1 MSDLLISPRW
11 FSPGSENGM
20 IRKGICRPG
29 CIEVR
34 EKNAAAST
42 ADFPRRGDGDQQP
55 DRGTN
60 GGGQGVLS
68 PRSPAGVPAR
78 GARRAEFPYV
88 HQPDDRRWDRETKL
102 ISGFCR
108 LARLARWWVGVG
120 RSLAA
125 FRAEQILQGSDD
137 GAAFFLGRRLN
148 DTGEPCEGLRTT
160 LILGTMGKLAHNH
173 RRSQGP
179 LPTVVR
185 RFDGRVV
192 QEQQHSPSIML
203 QTDSVQ

>member
-1 MSDLLISPRW
+1 MEPAIGRVKPWTAGLPFRFCCLHRRPWRTSVCVRVTPPGARSPRSDLLISPRW

-20 IRKGICRPG
+20 IRKGICRAG

-55 DRGTN
+55 DRSTN

-88 HQPDDRRWDRETKL
+88 HQPDDRRWDRETQGDREDVRRADDHSEAVYEVVPGAWL
-102 ISGFCR
+102 QRVLRGE
-108 LARLARWWVGVG
+108 
-120 RSLAA
+120 AA
-125 FRAEQILQGSDD
+125 PQFGLRAERESA
-137 GAAFFLGRRLN
+137 GASA
-148 DTGEPCEGLRTT
+148 
-160 LILGTMGKLAHNH
+160 
-173 RRSQGP
+173 
-179 LPTVVR
+179 TVA
-185 RFDGRVV
+185 G
-192 QEQQHSPSIML
+192 
-203 QTDSVQ
+203 

>member
-68 PRSPAGVPAR
+68 PRSPAGVSAR
-78 GARRAEFPYV
+78 RARRAELPHV
-88 HQPDDRRWDRETKL
+88 HQPDDRRRDRKAQRDREDVR
-102 ISGFCR
+102 SPNDHGE
-108 LARLARWWVGVG
+108 AVYEVVPGAWVQG
-120 RSLAA
+120 
-125 FRAEQILQGSDD
+125 IL
-137 GAAFFLGRRLN
+137 
-148 DTGEPCEGLRTT
+148 
-160 LILGTMGKLAHNH
+160 
-173 RRSQGP
+173 
-179 LPTVVR
+179 
-185 RFDGRVV
+185 
-192 QEQQHSPSIML
+192 
-203 QTDSVQ
+203 